1 MDRHAAHSNLE
12 TPSLSPSGHP
22 TDLAPTTRESLFD
35 PELDPILNPVID
47 QAPLPPGDPADLR
60 RKRRRAFADRMLA
73 LSAHLPDHDRT
84 LIEASFR
91 DSLRVVELAALV
103 CVREPTD
110 TQVRAMRRRIRMLVR
125 RLLNPRFEFVVRA
138 LANAEGIPR
147 APWSPLRARVAR
159 EFYLQGRTMRAIAAD
174 TRESFYSIRRH
185 RDAVEALFDMHAKRS
200 RAHAESHAQSHA

>member
-1 MDRHAAHSNLE
+1 MDRPAARTDLE
-12 TPSLSPSGHP
+12 LPSQTGLGGTVEVANPARDDLFDPSL
-22 TDLAPTTRESLFD
+22 DLAPD
-35 PELDPILNPVID
+35 PAIEQI
-47 QAPLPPGDPADLR
+47 AAYPGDPADLR

-73 LSAHLPDHDRT
+73 LSVHLPDHDRT

-103 CVREPTD
+103 CVRAPTD

-159 EFYLQGRTMRAIAAD
+159 EFYLHGRTMRAIAAD

-185 RDAVEALFDMHAKRS
+185 RDAIEALFDMHAKRS
-200 RAHAESHAQSHA
+200 RAHAQSHA

>member
-1 MDRHAAHSNLE
+1 MDRHAARFALE
-12 TPSLSPSGHP
+12 LP
-22 TDLAPTTRESLFD
+22 PTTGLGDAAEVANLARDDLFD
-35 PELDPILNPVID
+35 PSLDLVLDPAIEQIT
-47 QAPLPPGDPADLR
+47 APPGDPADLR
-60 RKRRRAFADRMLA
+60 RKRRRAFADRMLT
-73 LSAHLPDHDRT
+73 LSVHLPDHDRT

-110 TQVRAMRRRIRMLVR
+110 TQVRAMRRRIRTLVR
-125 RLLNPRFEFVVRA
+125 RLLDPRFDFVVRA

-159 EFYLQGRTMRAIAAD
+159 EFFLQGRTMRAIAAD
-174 TRESFYSIRRH
+174 TRQSFYLIRRH

-200 RAHAESHAQSHA
+200 RAHAESNA